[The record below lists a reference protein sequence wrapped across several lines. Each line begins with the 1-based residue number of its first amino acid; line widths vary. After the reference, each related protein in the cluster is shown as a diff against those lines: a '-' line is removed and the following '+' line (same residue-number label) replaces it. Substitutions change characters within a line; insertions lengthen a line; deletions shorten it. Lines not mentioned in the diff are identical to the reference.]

1 LYLKKKKTIA
11 YARISTQEQA
21 DTDLGIA
28 AQLTAI
34 ENKFGMLD
42 DIFIDE
48 NVSGDSLLTD
58 RKGLTAAMATLQ
70 RGDRLVVRDWS
81 RLSGWLNLFC
91 WLKMELEQSKR
102 VTLMDCQGLL
112 QGPCNNTTQQTFSA
126 SNREARKWKYMN
138 SPASMNART

>member
-1 LYLKKKKTIA
+1 LKKKKTIA

-91 WLKMELEQSKR
+91 WLKMELEQSKK

-112 QGPCNNTTQQTFSA
+112 QGPAIILHSKLLAHQIERLENGNT
-126 SNREARKWKYMN
+126 
-138 SPASMNART
+138 

>member
-1 LYLKKKKTIA
+1 LKKKKTIA

-81 RLSGWLNLFC
+81 RLSGWLNCFA
-91 WLKMELEQSKR
+91 
-102 VTLMDCQGLL
+102 G
-112 QGPCNNTTQQTFSA
+112 
-126 SNREARKWKYMN
+126 
-138 SPASMNART
+138 